1 MVFMVLEILD
11 AQSVGEIV
19 VTKAD
24 VHPPPDLD
32 LEVKLEQQEEGEEG
46 GDDDIE
52 EVQMESAA
60 SALLLLSQSKKEPF
74 DLSNSAPHCGK
85 VKINTHFISHALS
98 VMDLFCK

>member
-32 LEVKLEQQEEGEEG
+32 LEVKLEQQEEGEVG

-74 DLSNSAPHCGK
+74 DLSKFSSSLWEGK
-85 VKINTHFISHALS
+85 DKYTLHFSCAIRYGFVL
-98 VMDLFCK
+98 

>member
-19 VTKAD
+19 VTRAD

-32 LEVKLEQQEEGEEG
+32 LEVKLEQQEEG

-52 EVQMESAA
+52 EVQVESAA

-74 DLSNSAPHCGK
+74 DFSKFSSSLWEGK
-85 VKINTHFISHALS
+85 NKYTLHFSCAICYGFVL
-98 VMDLFCK
+98 

>member
-32 LEVKLEQQEEGEEG
+32 LEVKLEEGEEG

-74 DLSNSAPHCGK
+74 DLSKFSSSSWEGK
-85 VKINTHFISHALS
+85 NKYTLHFSCAIRYGFVL
-98 VMDLFCK
+98 